1 MPPTPIVFCS
11 TAAEKSGQS
20 KAALDVV
27 AARREPARPA
37 ARLVGK
43 LPAALRCLTA
53 ALFLLAVA
61 PAQAA
66 EPVSIAVLGD
76 SIAAGYGL
84 PAAQAFPACLEVA
97 LKAKG
102 RDVKVI
108 NAGVSGDTTAG
119 GLARLD
125 WTLADKPDLV
135 IVELGGNDA
144 LRGLDPKS
152 SEANLDAILAKLK
165 SGGAKILLTG
175 MLAPPNYGRD
185 YGDAFNAIYARL
197 AAKHG
202 VPLYPFIL
210 DGVVAEAE
218 LNQADGIHPNAK
230 GVEVLVERILPYVE
244 KALDA
249 KSGDS

>member
-1 MPPTPIVFCS
+1 M
-11 TAAEKSGQS
+11 
-20 KAALDVV
+20 
-27 AARREPARPA
+27 
-37 ARLVGK
+37 
-43 LPAALRCLTA
+43 
-53 ALFLLAVA
+53 

-84 PAAQAFPACLEVA
+84 PQAQSFPSRLEAA

-102 RDVKVI
+102 RDIKMT

-125 WTLADKPDLV
+125 WTLSDKPDLV
-135 IVELGGNDA
+135 IVELGANDA

-152 SEANLDAILAKLK
+152 SEANLDAILGKLK
-165 SGGAKILLTG
+165 NSGAKILLTG

-185 YGDAFNAIYARL
+185 YGEAFKTIYARL

-210 DGVVAEAE
+210 DGVAAEAD

-230 GVEVLVERILPYVE
+230 GVEVMVERILPYVE

-249 KSGDS
+249 KAGGS